1 MNVKFHVGMSVITSI
16 FLRIRYGFVWKVGGI
31 VVYRPIPSSK
41 NSYFQNEAK
50 GKIVRM
56 KMSFICMRI
65 KKIVFISI
73 ALHLASLW
81 KRWFGRFV
89 RKYQLRK
96 WRRDRHFYVVF
107 QATRSSSR
115 LQSKGSTV
123 SSSTVV
129 SRPWVLVRFREPNS
143 RRPALQASGLP
154 TELILLWSCWLFN
167 RNFFVIS
174 KTKAYI
180 SWCV

>member
-1 MNVKFHVGMSVITSI
+1 M
-16 FLRIRYGFVWKVGGI
+16 
-31 VVYRPIPSSK
+31 
-41 NSYFQNEAK
+41 
-50 GKIVRM
+50 
-56 KMSFICMRI
+56 
-65 KKIVFISI
+65 SI

-89 RKYQLRK
+89 RKYQLRT

-107 QATRSSSR
+107 QATRRSSR

-129 SRPWVLVRFREPNS
+129 LRPWVLVRFREPNS

-174 KTKAYI
+174 KTKACI
-180 SWCV
+180 SWSVEGFFVYLPCQTSKTKLICDLPPLVFALLCLTLPVQEHTKFKFLDDIPTFCFYRPLSAAQMTS